1 MLPPF
6 TELSCH
12 CLCVSVVFAMSK
24 ETLKRVI
31 HCLSTTTRYP
41 TQLLSADADIENDLG
56 IDSVKRVEIVIAL
69 GEEFGIDLK
78 AEQRDPSVRTIED
91 LANWIDVKLNQG
103 TKESAEEN
111 GVERKAATRNGDSN
125 HEEQVHTSH
134 TSPVHAVQP
143 PHYRNGSSHETTNQT
158 KQLLGRVAL
167 VTGSGRGVGRTIARV
182 LAARGATVIVNS
194 FHSREE
200 GEQTAREINEQ
211 GGTAVHLWGSVAKQ
225 DHVEEIF
232 TKIEEQFGHLDILV
246 CNASDGRIGSFLDL
260 TWEDWDRA
268 FRTNVAGHHQCALQA
283 ARLMRPRGGGAIV
296 TMSAVGAH
304 QFIDGLGSQ
313 GVAKAAVETLT
324 RYLACEL
331 GQFGIR
337 VNCVAGGPVYG
348 DLLSK
353 FQQARVKQDH
363 WESITPDGE
372 LCSPLDLAQTI
383 AFLVGDE
390 ARGINGAVWMV
401 DHGFSANAD
410 GQPLR
415 QVSLETIPTPTY

>member
-1 MLPPF
+1 MC
-6 TELSCH
+6 E
-12 CLCVSVVFAMSK
+12 

-69 GEEFGIDLK
+69 GQEFGLDLK
-78 AEQRDPSVRTIED
+78 AEKRDPSVRTIGD
-91 LANWIDVKLNQG
+91 LAAWIEGKLTQ
-103 TKESAEEN
+103 
-111 GVERKAATRNGDSN
+111 D
-125 HEEQVHTSH
+125 
-134 TSPVHAVQP
+134 AVQP
-143 PHYRNGSSHETTNQT
+143 IQRQEIDRQVPPANGNTHGGIQLTRTNGSSSPQSLRPPHYPRNGATSTTDRTEQP
-158 KQLLGRVAL
+158 LAGRVAL
-167 VTGSGRGVGRTIARV
+167 ITGSGRGIGRTIARF
-182 LAARGATVIVNS
+182 LAGRGATIVVNS
-194 FHSREE
+194 FHSRDE
-200 GEQTAREINEQ
+200 GEQTAADIQAQ
-211 GGTAVHLWGSVAKQ
+211 GGTAVHIWGSVANR
-225 DHVEEIF
+225 DHVDDIF
-232 TKIEEQFGHLDILV
+232 GQIEQQFGYLDILV
-246 CNASDGRIGSFLDL
+246 CNASDGRIGPFLEL

-268 FRTNVAGHHQCALQA
+268 FRTNVAGHHQCALRA
-283 ARLMRPRGGGAIV
+283 ARLMRPRGGGAII

-304 QFIDGLGSQ
+304 QFINGLGSQ
-313 GVAKAAVETLT
+313 GVAKAAVESLT

-353 FQQARVKQDH
+353 FHQARASQDH

-372 LCSPLDLAQTI
+372 LCSPMDLAQTI

-415 QVSLETIPTPTY
+415 RASFEPVQAPTF